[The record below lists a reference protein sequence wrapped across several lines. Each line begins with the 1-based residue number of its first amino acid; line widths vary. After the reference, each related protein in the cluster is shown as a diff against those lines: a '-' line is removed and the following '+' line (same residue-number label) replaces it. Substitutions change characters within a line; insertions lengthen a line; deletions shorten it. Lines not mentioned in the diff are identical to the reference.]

1 MIEPTAF
8 LWGKEAGYLA
18 AFVARLIRRGEHALT
33 LTAVVIIFC
42 GPHRVRSNLTGKE
55 TDMSDVAKT
64 VKRDRQ
70 RVGLVGLGNM
80 GRGMAANLLK
90 HGFPLTV
97 FIRSER
103 AARWAEEHPGAS
115 HTRSLRELAE
125 LSEVV
130 LLAVTDGPAVQQV
143 LFDEDGV
150 MAGLR
155 PGSVVVDMTT
165 SSPASVE
172 ETYHR
177 LASQRVPQLDAPMSG
192 GATGAREGKMIL
204 MVGGEAEVLERCRPI
219 FTAIARKIVHTG
231 GPGSGQRVKLL
242 QNQLSFTLFLATCEA
257 VWMGKAQGFDAAML
271 VDVFQNSNARSY
283 ESEFR
288 FPKFIVP
295 GRFESGAVIALAMK
309 DLRLARE
316 VRQAAGVE
324 LPLAEKVFR
333 YWELAME
340 EVGGEQDF
348 TRVFDLVK
356 DAADLTGLARKV

>member
-1 MIEPTAF
+1 MT
-8 LWGKEAGYLA
+8 EAA
-18 AFVARLIRRGEHALT
+18 
-33 LTAVVIIFC
+33 
-42 GPHRVRSNLTGKE
+42 N
-55 TDMSDVAKT
+55 MAKT
-64 VKRDRQ
+64 AMAEKPQKADRQ

-97 FIRSER
+97 FLRSER
-103 AARWAEEHPGAS
+103 AARWAEEHSGAS
-115 HTRSLRELAE
+115 QTRSLRELAE
-125 LSEVV
+125 RSDVV
-130 LLAVTDGPAVQQV
+130 LLAVTDEPAVQQV
-143 LFDEDGV
+143 LFDADGV

-172 ETYHR
+172 KTYHE
-177 LASQRVPQLDAPMSG
+177 LASQGISQLDAPMSG
-192 GATGAREGKMIL
+192 GATGAREGKLIL
-204 MVGGEAEVLERCRPI
+204 MVGGDTEVLERCRPI
-219 FTAIARKIVHTG
+219 FTAMARKIVHTG

-257 VWMGKAQGFDAAML
+257 VWMGKEQGFDPAML

-295 GRFESGAVIALAMK
+295 GKFESGAVIALAMK

-333 YWELAME
+333 YWERAME
-340 EVGGEQDF
+340 EIGGEQDF
-348 TRVFDLVK
+348 TRVFDLVRNS
-356 DAADLTGLARKV
+356 ADLTRLARKV

>member
-1 MIEPTAF
+1 MP
-8 LWGKEAGYLA
+8 
-18 AFVARLIRRGEHALT
+18 
-33 LTAVVIIFC
+33 
-42 GPHRVRSNLTGKE
+42 
-55 TDMSDVAKT
+55 DVAKT
-64 VKRDRQ
+64 VKTDRQ

-97 FIRSER
+97 FVRSER
-103 AARWAEEHPGAS
+103 AARWAEEHSGAS

-125 LSEVV
+125 RSDVV
-130 LLAVTDGPAVQQV
+130 LLAVTDPLAVQEV
-143 LFDEDGV
+143 LFAEDGI

-155 PGSVVVDMTT
+155 PGSIVVDMTT

-172 ETYHR
+172 QTYHR
-177 LASQRVPQLDAPMSG
+177 LASQGVPQLDAPMTG
-192 GATGAREGKMIL
+192 GATGAREGRLTL
-204 MVGGEAEVLERCRPI
+204 MVGGDAEVLERCRRV
-219 FTAIARKIVHTG
+219 FSAMARKIIHTG

-333 YWELAME
+333 YWERAME